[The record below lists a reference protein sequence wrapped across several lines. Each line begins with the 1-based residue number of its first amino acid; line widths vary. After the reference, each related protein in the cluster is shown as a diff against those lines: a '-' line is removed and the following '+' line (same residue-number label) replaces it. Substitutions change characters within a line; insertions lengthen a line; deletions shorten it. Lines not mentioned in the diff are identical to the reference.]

1 MDRRWVRVR
10 TFLVCIAVMC
20 LGVTALAAPAT
31 AAPGPAASDKSPE
44 GANDWSC
51 IPSPAHPRP
60 VVLVHGTWA
69 DMATTWKTLAP
80 ALKAEGYCVF
90 ALNYGTRAPGTALNL
105 LDLVGGDTI
114 KRSARSLGDFV
125 SRVRTATRAPQV
137 DVVGH
142 SQGALVARSYLKWGG
157 GSDPVRPERNLVHT
171 LVSLAGTNQGT
182 SFNVNQQLGAIAEML
197 GIPVINLA
205 AATVGPSYIEQMA
218 GSPFL
223 RELAA
228 GGDTRTGVDYVAVG
242 TRQDTMVTPPE
253 HSFLKPGPGATV
265 KNVWVQDGCEGA
277 EADHMEVTS
286 SPRSVWITLA
296 ALDPGYAATHP
307 APCP

>member
-1 MDRRWVRVR
+1 M
-10 TFLVCIAVMC
+10 AVMC
-20 LGVTALAAPAT
+20 LGLTALAAPAT
-31 AAPGPAASDKSPE
+31 AAPAPTASEGESPE

-69 DMATTWKTLAP
+69 DMATTWKTLSP

-90 ALNYGTRAPGTALNL
+90 ALNYGTRAPGTLQNL

-114 KRSARSLGDFV
+114 ERSARSLGDFV
-125 SRVRTATRAPQV
+125 SRVRTATGAAQV

-142 SQGALVARSYLKWGG
+142 SQGALVARSYLKSGG
-157 GSDPVRPERNLVHT
+157 GSDAVSPERNIVRT

-182 SFNVNQQLGAIAEML
+182 SFNINQQLGAIAEML
-197 GIPVINLA
+197 GIPVVTLA

-228 GGDTRTGVDYVAVG
+228 GGDTRPGVDYVAVG
-242 TRQDTMVTPPE
+242 TKQDTMVTPPE
-253 HSFLKPGPGATV
+253 HSFLKPVPGATV
-265 KNVWVQDGCEGA
+265 KNVWVQDGCESA
-277 EADHMEVTS
+277 EANHMEVTS
-286 SPRSVWITLA
+286 SPRSVWITQA
-296 ALDPGYAATHP
+296 ALDPGYARTHP